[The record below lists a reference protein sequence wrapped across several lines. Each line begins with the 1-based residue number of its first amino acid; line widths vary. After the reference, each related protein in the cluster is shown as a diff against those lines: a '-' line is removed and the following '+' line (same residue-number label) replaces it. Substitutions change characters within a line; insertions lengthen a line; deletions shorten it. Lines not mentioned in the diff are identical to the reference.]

1 MPIQLMSP
9 PCLPVSKMKQG
20 MAVHNTALGHH
31 RLPVALDSSCVGK
44 PRPRAALGQ
53 NLPTPL
59 HPPAAAHPADPPCKI
74 GVSEDSPT
82 RDPSPS
88 INLLGGW
95 KGAGLSW
102 ELSAAGERKAPWCCP
117 ACCCAH
123 ISQVSL
129 RYREEKKEFLD
140 GTLFGVGLFCFQM
153 CFLFE
158 GGKRGCCLFLWSSGK
173 VVAQETGSFAFPQA
187 LLKSQQ
193 VLIMLRIY
201 GGEAHG
207 EKEGVWTFF

>member
-9 PCLPVSKMKQG
+9 PCLPVSKMKQE
-20 MAVHNTALGHH
+20 MAVQNTALGHH

-82 RDPSPS
+82 RGPSPS

-129 RYREEKKEFLD
+129 RYREEKKSFWKASCLGLDYSVFSCVFFLR
-140 GTLFGVGLFCFQM
+140 GGRGVVVCFSGAQ
-153 CFLFE
+153 
-158 GGKRGCCLFLWSSGK
+158 GKW
-173 VVAQETGSFAFPQA
+173 
-187 LLKSQQ
+187 
-193 VLIMLRIY
+193 
-201 GGEAHG
+201 
-207 EKEGVWTFF
+207 